1 MNYYHYESAYINS
14 SSHVAITV
22 RPLLSRYTR
31 PIIHPLVNSAKTT
44 SYSCLVPWTAALDSR
59 LCFVQYRFSASYS
72 AIGTPCPG
80 HPTMSALRYCAAQ
93 SPLYSILSYFCSR
106 RITVLTRQNQLML
119 FDAPCISHHIQTFSR
134 NYTKSHSHHLLINAI
149 SVMAKFCPMQIR
161 GPPLKGTNCHGL
173 GVQWSHRSGL
183 KIAGSANVS
192 DTGG

>member
-1 MNYYHYESAYINS
+1 MHYDSPPCEQCQNN
-14 SSHVAITV
+14 
-22 RPLLSRYTR
+22 LLF
-31 PIIHPLVNSAKTT
+31 V
-44 SYSCLVPWTAALDSR
+44 LVPWTVTLDCK
-59 LCFVQYRFSASYS
+59 LLFIQYRFSASYS

-106 RITVLTRQNQLML
+106 RITAGGENQLML
-119 FDAPCISHHIQTFSR
+119 INIAHRHSSSTECVSR
-134 NYTKSHSHHLLINAI
+134 HNKSFFHGLHKTSQHNLLINAI